1 MIWEVSML
9 KLVAMFTAALASAP
23 VAVCAEDLTGQEIR
37 IGVAGPLTT
46 PSATF
51 GVEMRQSVDLAID
64 ERDRAGGLLGG
75 KVVAEVIDDQA
86 DAEKGKA
93 AAKALCDDPRVL
105 AVVGHVNSGVMLASE
120 KVYADCGLPIVTP
133 MASNPAITE
142 QGLANVF
149 RLTNRDDHKGPALA
163 RWLTT
168 KMGKKAAVVV
178 DDGTHYGRGIADQF
192 SNGFAAAG
200 GAVVTRWT
208 AKAGQ
213 TDFAAEVA
221 GLPKDFDVLFF
232 GGIKEGAYILKDM
245 RKAGLNQIFACGDG
259 CWSVGGFIKPAEGAA
274 TAGEGVR
281 ILSAAPALGKVPGS
295 TEFAERYKARFGPIN
310 NYAASSYDSARVV
323 MSAIEAAATKKG
335 GAPDRADVLA
345 ALKGLTF
352 QGIAYAAREAF
363 DAKGDNIAAV
373 IFVNDVDGARFR
385 EIDQIGG
392 ER

>member
-1 MIWEVSML
+1 ML

-51 GVEMRQSVDLAID
+51 GVEMRQAVDLAID

-93 AAKALCDDPRVL
+93 AARALCDDPRVL

-178 DDGTHYGRGIADQF
+178 DDGTPYGKGIADQF
-192 SNGFAAAG
+192 SSGFAAAG

-245 RKAGLNQIFACGDG
+245 RKAGLNQVFACGDG

-281 ILSAAPALGKVPGS
+281 ILSAAPALGKVAGS
-295 TEFAERYKARFGPIN
+295 SEFAERYKARFGPIN

-323 MSAIEAAATKKG
+323 MSALDAAATKKG
-335 GAPDRADVLA
+335 GMPDRPDVLA
-345 ALKGLTF
+345 ALKGAKF
-352 QGIAYAAREAF
+352 QGVAYAAPEAF

-373 IFVNDVDGARFR
+373 IFVNDVDGDRFR

>member
-1 MIWEVSML
+1 ML
-9 KLVAMFTAALASAP
+9 KLSAIFAAALASAS
-23 VAVCAEDLTGQEIR
+23 AAAGGDLTGQEIR

-51 GVEMRQSVDLAID
+51 GVEMRQAVDLAIE
-64 ERDRAGGLLGG
+64 ERDAAGGVFGG
-75 KVVAEVIDDQA
+75 KIVAEVIDDQA
-86 DAEKGKA
+86 DVEKGRA

-120 KVYADCGLPIVTP
+120 KVYADCGLPVLTP

-168 KMGKKAAVVV
+168 GMGKQKAVVV
-178 DDGTHYGRGIADQF
+178 DDGTPYGKGIADQF
-192 SNGFAAAG
+192 SSGLAAAG

-208 AKAGQ
+208 AKPEQ
-213 TDFAAEVA
+213 TDFTAEVA

-245 RKAGLNQIFACGDG
+245 RKAGLNQVFACGDG
-259 CWSVGGFIKPAEGAA
+259 CWSVSGFIKPAEGAV
-274 TAGEGVR
+274 TAGDGVR
-281 ILSAAPALGKVPGS
+281 VLSAAPALGKVPGS
-295 TEFAERYKARFGPIN
+295 AEFAERYKARFGPIN

-323 MSAIEAAATKKG
+323 MSAIEAAAKRKG
-335 GAPDRADVLA
+335 GLPNRADVLA
-345 ALKGLTF
+345 ALKGTRF
-352 QGIAYAAREAF
+352 HGVAYVAPEAF

-373 IFVNDVDGARFR
+373 IFVNDVDGDRFR

-392 ER
+392 GR

>member
-1 MIWEVSML
+1 MIRFSV
-9 KLVAMFTAALASAP
+9 VFAAALAFAP
-23 VAVCAEDLTGQEIR
+23 AAVCAEDLTGQEIR

-46 PSATF
+46 PSSTF
-51 GVEMRQSVDLAID
+51 GVEMRQAVELAID
-64 ERDRAGGLLGG
+64 ERNAAGGLLGG

-120 KVYADCGLPIVTP
+120 KVYAECGLPIVTP

-149 RLTNRDDHKGPALA
+149 RLTNRDDRKGPGLA
-163 RWLTT
+163 KWLAT
-168 KMGKKAAVVV
+168 KMSKKAAVVV
-178 DDGTHYGRGIADQF
+178 DDGTPYGKGLADQF
-192 SNGFAAAG
+192 ASGFAATG
-200 GAVVTRWT
+200 GAVMTRWT
-208 AKAGQ
+208 TKPGE
-213 TDFAAEVA
+213 TDFSAEVA
-221 GLPKDFDVLFF
+221 ALPKDFDVLFF

-245 RKAGLNQIFACGDG
+245 RKAGLNQVFACGDG
-259 CWSVGGFIKPAEGAA
+259 CWSVGSFIKPAEGAA

-281 ILSAAPALGKVPGS
+281 VLSAAPALGKVPGS
-295 TEFAERYKARFGPIN
+295 ADFAERYKARFGPIN

-323 MSAIEAAATKKG
+323 MSAIEAAAKKKG
-335 GAPDRADVLA
+335 GMPDRADVLA
-345 ALKGLTF
+345 ALKDIKF
-352 QGIAYAAREAF
+352 QGVAYVAPEAF

-373 IFVNDVDGARFR
+373 IFVNDVDEGRFR

-392 ER
+392 R

>member
-1 MIWEVSML
+1 ML
-9 KLVAMFTAALASAP
+9 KFTAIFAVALVSVPVAASA
-23 VAVCAEDLTGQEIR
+23 ADLAGQEVR

-51 GVEMRQSVDLAID
+51 GVEMRQAVDLAID
-64 ERDRAGGLLGG
+64 ERNAAGGLLGG

-120 KVYADCGLPIVTP
+120 KIYADCGLPVLTP

-168 KMGKKAAVVV
+168 KMGKKAAVIV
-178 DDGTHYGRGIADQF
+178 DDGTPYGKGIADQF
-192 SNGFAAAG
+192 SSGFAAAG

-213 TDFAAEVA
+213 TDFATEVA

-245 RKAGLNQIFACGDG
+245 RKAGLNQVFACGDG

-274 TAGEGVR
+274 TGGEGVR
-281 ILSAAPALGKVPGS
+281 VLSAAPAIGKVPGS
-295 TEFAERYKARFGPIN
+295 AEFAERYRARFGPIN

-323 MSAIEAAATKKG
+323 MSAIEAAASKKG
-335 GAPDRADVLA
+335 GVPDRADVLA
-345 ALKGLTF
+345 ALKDVRFHGV
-352 QGIAYAAREAF
+352 AYAAPEAF

-373 IFVNDVDGARFR
+373 IFVNDVDGERFR

-392 ER
+392 R

>member
-1 MIWEVSML
+1 ML
-9 KLVAMFTAALASAP
+9 KFSAIFAAALASAAA
-23 VAVCAEDLTGQEIR
+23 AVSAADLTGQEIH

-51 GVEMRQSVDLAID
+51 GLEMRQAVDLAID
-64 ERDRAGGLLGG
+64 ERDATGGVLGG
-75 KVVAEVIDDQA
+75 KIVAAVIDDQA

-93 AAKALCDDPRVL
+93 AATALCDDPRVL

-120 KVYADCGLPIVTP
+120 KIYADCGLPVLTP

-163 RWLTT
+163 HWLTT
-168 KMGKKAAVVV
+168 KMGKKTAVVV
-178 DDGTHYGRGIADQF
+178 DDGTPYGKGIADQF
-192 SNGFAAAG
+192 SIGFAAAG

-208 AKAGQ
+208 AKPGQ
-213 TDFAAEVA
+213 TDFTAEVA

-245 RKAGLNQIFACGDG
+245 RKAGLNQVFACGDG

-281 ILSAAPALGKVPGS
+281 VLSAAPAVGRVPGS
-295 TEFAERYKARFGPIN
+295 AEFAERYKARFGPIN

-323 MSAIEAAATKKG
+323 VSAIETAAKTKG
-335 GAPDRADVLA
+335 GLPNRADVLA
-345 ALKGLTF
+345 ALKRLTF
-352 QGIAYAAREAF
+352 QGVAYPAPEAF

-373 IFVNDVDGARFR
+373 IFVNDVDGDLFR

-392 ER
+392 R

>member
-1 MIWEVSML
+1 MIRFSV
-9 KLVAMFTAALASAP
+9 VFAAALAFAP
-23 VAVCAEDLTGQEIR
+23 AAVCAEDLTGQEIR

-46 PSATF
+46 PSSTF
-51 GVEMRQSVDLAID
+51 GVEMRQAVELAID
-64 ERDRAGGLLGG
+64 ERNAAGGLLRG

-120 KVYADCGLPIVTP
+120 KVYAECGLPIVTP
-133 MASNPAITE
+133 MASNPAVTE

-149 RLTNRDDHKGPALA
+149 RLTNRDDRKGPGLA
-163 RWLTT
+163 KWLAT

-178 DDGTHYGRGIADQF
+178 DDGTPYGKGLADQF
-192 SNGFAAAG
+192 ASGFAATG
-200 GAVVTRWT
+200 GAVMTRWT
-208 AKAGQ
+208 TKPGE
-213 TDFAAEVA
+213 TDFSAEVA
-221 GLPKDFDVLFF
+221 ALPKDFDVLFF

-245 RKAGLNQIFACGDG
+245 RKAGLNQVFACGDG
-259 CWSVGGFIKPAEGAA
+259 CWSVGSFIKPAEGAA

-281 ILSAAPALGKVPGS
+281 VLSAAPALGKVPGS
-295 TEFAERYKARFGPIN
+295 ADFAERYKARFGPIN

-323 MSAIEAAATKKG
+323 MSAIEAAAKKKG
-335 GAPDRADVLA
+335 GMPDRADVLA
-345 ALKGLTF
+345 ALKDIKF
-352 QGIAYAAREAF
+352 QGVAYAAPEAF

-373 IFVNDVDGARFR
+373 IFVNDVDEGRFR

-392 ER
+392 R

>member
-1 MIWEVSML
+1 ML
-9 KLVAMFTAALASAP
+9 KLVAMLTAALASAP
-23 VAVCAEDLTGQEIR
+23 VVVCAGDLAGQEIR

-51 GVEMRQSVDLAID
+51 GVEMRQAVDLAID
-64 ERDRAGGLLGG
+64 ERNGAGGLLGG
-75 KVVAEVIDDQA
+75 KVAAEVIDDQA
-86 DAEKGKA
+86 NAEKGKGA
-93 AAKALCDDPRVL
+93 AEALCDDSRVL
-105 AVVGHVNSGVMLASE
+105 AVIGHVNSGVMLASE

-178 DDGTHYGRGIADQF
+178 DDGTPYGKGIADQF
-192 SNGFAAAG
+192 SGGFAAAG
-200 GAVVTRWT
+200 GAVVTRWI
-208 AKAGQ
+208 ARAGQ

-245 RKAGLNQIFACGDG
+245 RKAGLNQVFACGDG

-274 TAGEGVR
+274 AAGEGVR
-281 ILSAAPALGKVPGS
+281 VLSAAPALGKVPGS
-295 TEFAERYKARFGPIN
+295 SEFADRYKARFGPIN

-323 MSAIEAAATKKG
+323 MTAIEAAAAKKG
-335 GAPDRADVLA
+335 GMPDRVDVLA
-345 ALKGLTF
+345 ALKDIKF
-352 QGIAYAAREAF
+352 QGVAYAAPEAF

-373 IFVNDVDGARFR
+373 IFVNDVDGDRFR

>member
-1 MIWEVSML
+1 ML
-9 KLVAMFTAALASAP
+9 KLVAMVTAALASAP
-23 VAVCAEDLTGQEIR
+23 VAVCAGDLAGQEIR

-51 GVEMRQSVDLAID
+51 GVEMRQAVDLAID
-64 ERDRAGGLLGG
+64 ERNGAGGLLGG
-75 KVVAEVIDDQA
+75 KVAAEVIDDQA
-86 DAEKGKA
+86 DAEKGKG

-168 KMGKKAAVVV
+168 KMGKKAAVVI
-178 DDGTHYGRGIADQF
+178 DDGTPYGKGIADQF
-192 SNGFAAAG
+192 SSGFAAAG

-213 TDFAAEVA
+213 TDFAAEVS

-245 RKAGLNQIFACGDG
+245 RKAGLNQVFACGDRG
-259 CWSVGGFIKPAEGAA
+259 WSVGGFIKPAEGAA

-295 TEFAERYKARFGPIN
+295 SEFAERYKARFGPIN

-323 MSAIEAAATKKG
+323 MSAIEAAAMKKG
-335 GAPDRADVLA
+335 GTPDRADVLA
-345 ALKGLTF
+345 ALRGAKF
-352 QGIAYAAREAF
+352 QGVAYAAPEAF

-373 IFVNDVDGARFR
+373 IFVNAVDGDRFR

>member
-1 MIWEVSML
+1 MRKFFAI
-9 KLVAMFTAALASAP
+9 FAALFASAP
-23 VAVCAEDLTGQEIR
+23 VTVSGADLTGQEIR
-37 IGVAGPLTT
+37 VGVAGPLTT

-51 GVEMRQSVDLAID
+51 GLEMRQAVDLAID
-64 ERDRAGGLLGG
+64 ERDAAGGVLGG
-75 KVVAEVIDDQA
+75 KIVAAVIDDAA

-93 AAKALCDDPRVL
+93 AAKMLCDDPRVL

-120 KVYADCGLPIVTP
+120 KIYADCGLPIVTP

-163 RWLTT
+163 NWLTT

-178 DDGTHYGRGIADQF
+178 DDGTPYGKGIADQF
-192 SNGFAAAG
+192 SSGFAAAG
-200 GAVVTRWT
+200 GAVVKRWT

-213 TDFAAEVA
+213 TDFTAEVA
-221 GLPKDFDVLFF
+221 ELPKDFDLLFF
-232 GGIKEGAYILKDM
+232 GGIKEGAYVLKDM
-245 RKAGLNQIFACGDG
+245 RKVGLNQVFACGDG

-281 ILSAAPALGKVPGS
+281 VLSAAPALGKVPGS
-295 TEFAERYKARFGPIN
+295 AEFAERYKARFGPIN

-323 MSAIEAAATKKG
+323 MNAIEAAATKKG
-335 GAPDRADVLA
+335 SMPDRADVLG
-345 ALKGLTF
+345 ALKDIKF
-352 QGIAYAAREAF
+352 QGVAYAAPETF

-373 IFVNDVDGARFR
+373 IFVNEVDGGRFR

-392 ER
+392 R

>member
-1 MIWEVSML
+1 LLRFLAVL
-9 KLVAMFTAALASAP
+9 AAALASAS
-23 VAVCAEDLTGQEIR
+23 VAAAAPLTGQEIR

-51 GVEMRQSVDLAID
+51 GLEMRQAVDLAID
-64 ERDRAGGLLGG
+64 ERDAGGGILGG
-75 KVVAEVIDDQA
+75 KTVAAVIDDQA

-93 AAKALCDDPRVL
+93 VAKALCDDPRVL

-142 QGLANVF
+142 RGLANVF

-168 KMGKKAAVVV
+168 KMGKKAAAVV
-178 DDGTHYGRGIADQF
+178 DDGTPYGKGIADQF
-192 SNGFAAAG
+192 SSGFVTAG

-245 RKAGLNQIFACGDG
+245 RKAGLNQVFACGDG
-259 CWSVGGFIKPAEGAA
+259 CWSVGGFIEPAEGAA
-274 TAGEGVR
+274 ATGEGVR

-295 TEFAERYKARFGPIN
+295 AEFAERYKARFGPIN

-335 GAPDRADVLA
+335 GMPDRADVLA
-345 ALKGLTF
+345 ALRDIKF
-352 QGIAYAAREAF
+352 QGVAYAATEAF
-363 DAKGDNIAAV
+363 DAKGDNTAAV
-373 IFVNDVDGARFR
+373 IFVNEVDGDRFR

-392 ER
+392 GR

>member
-1 MIWEVSML
+1 MRKFSAIF
-9 KLVAMFTAALASAP
+9 AAALASAP
-23 VAVCAEDLTGQEIR
+23 VAVSAADLAGQEIR

-51 GVEMRQSVDLAID
+51 GLEMRQAVDLAID
-64 ERDRAGGLLGG
+64 ERDAAGGVLGG
-75 KVVAEVIDDQA
+75 KIVAAVIDDQA

-93 AAKALCDDPRVL
+93 AAKALCDDPSVL

-168 KMGKKAAVVV
+168 KMGKKSAVVV
-178 DDGTHYGRGIADQF
+178 DDGTPYGKGIADQF
-192 SNGFAAAG
+192 SSGFAAVG
-200 GAVVTRWT
+200 GVVVKRWT

-213 TDFAAEVA
+213 TDFTAEVA
-221 GLPKDFDVLFF
+221 ELPKDFDVLFF
-232 GGIKEGAYILKDM
+232 GGIKEGAYVLKDM
-245 RKAGLNQIFACGDG
+245 RKAGLNQVFACGDG

-281 ILSAAPALGKVPGS
+281 VLSAAPALGKVPGS
-295 TEFAERYKARFGPIN
+295 AEFAERYKARFGPIN
-310 NYAASSYDSARVV
+310 NYAASSYDSARIV
-323 MSAIEAAATKKG
+323 MNAIEAAAAKKG
-335 GAPDRADVLA
+335 GLPDRADVLA
-345 ALKGLTF
+345 ALKDIKF
-352 QGIAYAAREAF
+352 QGVAYAAPEAF
-363 DAKGDNIAAV
+363 DTKGDNTAAV
-373 IFVNDVDGARFR
+373 IFVNEVDGDRFR

-392 ER
+392 R

>member
-1 MIWEVSML
+1 MRKFSAIF
-9 KLVAMFTAALASAP
+9 VAVFASAP
-23 VAVCAEDLTGQEIR
+23 VTVSGADLTGQEIR
-37 IGVAGPLTT
+37 VGVAGPLTT

-51 GVEMRQSVDLAID
+51 GLEMRQAVDLAID
-64 ERDRAGGLLGG
+64 ERDAAGGVLGG
-75 KVVAEVIDDQA
+75 KIVAAVIDDAA

-93 AAKALCDDPRVL
+93 AAKMLCDDPRVL

-168 KMGKKAAVVV
+168 KMGKKAAIVA
-178 DDGTHYGRGIADQF
+178 DDGTPYGKGIADQF
-192 SNGFAAAG
+192 SRGFAAAG
-200 GAVVTRWT
+200 GAVVKRWT

-213 TDFAAEVA
+213 TDFAAEVL
-221 GLPKDFDVLFF
+221 GFPKDFDVLFF
-232 GGIKEGAYILKDM
+232 GGIKEGAYVLKDM
-245 RKAGLNQIFACGDG
+245 RKVGLNQVFACGDG

-281 ILSAAPALGKVPGS
+281 VLSAAPALGKVPGS
-295 TEFAERYKARFGPIN
+295 AEFAERYKARFGPIN

-323 MSAIEAAATKKG
+323 MNAIEAAATKKG
-335 GAPDRADVLA
+335 GMPDRADVLA
-345 ALKGLTF
+345 ALKEIKF
-352 QGIAYAAREAF
+352 QGVAYAAPETF

-373 IFVNDVDGARFR
+373 IFVNEVDGDRFR

-392 ER
+392 R

>member
-1 MIWEVSML
+1 MIRFSTVF
-9 KLVAMFTAALASAP
+9 AAALAFAP
-23 VAVCAEDLTGQEIR
+23 AAVWAGDLTGQEIH

-51 GVEMRQSVDLAID
+51 GVEMRQAVDLAID
-64 ERDRAGGLLGG
+64 ERNAAGGLLGG
-75 KVVAEVIDDQA
+75 KIVAAVIDDQA

-93 AAKALCDDPRVL
+93 VAKAFCDDPRVL
-105 AVVGHVNSGVMLASE
+105 AVVGPVNSGVMLASE
-120 KVYADCGLPIVTP
+120 KVYAECGLPIVTP

-149 RLTNRDDHKGPALA
+149 RLTNRDDHKGPGLA
-163 RWLTT
+163 RWLAT

-178 DDGTHYGRGIADQF
+178 DDGTPYGKGLADQF
-192 SNGFAAAG
+192 ANSFPATG
-200 GAVVTRWT
+200 GAVLTRWT
-208 AKAGQ
+208 TRPGQ
-213 TDFAAEVA
+213 TDFSAEVA
-221 GLPKDFDVLFF
+221 ALPKDFDILFF

-245 RKAGLNQIFACGDG
+245 RKTGLNQVFACGDG
-259 CWSVGGFIKPAEGAA
+259 CWSVGGFIKPAEAAA

-295 TEFAERYKARFGPIN
+295 SEFAERYKSRFGPIN

-323 MSAIEAAATKKG
+323 MSAIEAAATEKDG
-335 GAPDRADVLA
+335 MPDRADVLA
-345 ALKGLTF
+345 ALKDIKF
-352 QGIAYAAREAF
+352 QGVAYAAPEAF

-373 IFVNDVDGARFR
+373 IYVNDVDGERFR

-392 ER
+392 R

>member
-1 MIWEVSML
+1 MPR
-9 KLVAMFTAALASAP
+9 FTSIFAALLASAP
-23 VAVCAEDLTGQEIR
+23 VAVCAADLAGQETR

-51 GVEMRQSVDLAID
+51 GLEMRQAVDLAID
-64 ERDRAGGLLGG
+64 ERDAAGGVLGG
-75 KVVAEVIDDQA
+75 KIVAAVIDDAA

-93 AAKALCDDPRVL
+93 VAKMLCDDPRVL

-120 KVYADCGLPIVTP
+120 KIYADCGLPIVTP

-163 RWLTT
+163 RWLRT
-168 KMGKKAAVVV
+168 KMGKKVAVVV
-178 DDGTHYGRGIADQF
+178 DDGTPYGKGIADQF
-192 SNGFAAAG
+192 STGFAAAG
-200 GAVVTRWT
+200 GAVVKRWT

-213 TDFAAEVA
+213 TDFTAEVA
-221 GLPKDFDVLFF
+221 ELPKDFDVLFF
-232 GGIKEGAYILKDM
+232 GGIKEGAYVLKDM
-245 RKAGLNQIFACGDG
+245 RKAGLNQVFACGDG
-259 CWSVGGFIKPAEGAA
+259 CWSVGGFIKPAEGAS

-281 ILSAAPALGKVPGS
+281 VLSAAPAVGKVKGS
-295 TEFAERYKARFGPIN
+295 AEFAERYVARFGPIN

-323 MSAIEAAATKKG
+323 MNAIEAAATKKG
-335 GAPDRADVLA
+335 GMPDRADVVA
-345 ALKGLTF
+345 ALKDIKF
-352 QGIAYAAREAF
+352 QGVAYAAPETF

-373 IFVNDVDGARFR
+373 IFVNEVDGDRFR

-392 ER
+392 R

>member
-1 MIWEVSML
+1 MIRLSV
-9 KLVAMFTAALASAP
+9 VVAALALAP
-23 VAVCAEDLTGQEIR
+23 LTAAAGDLTGQEIR

-51 GVEMRQSVDLAID
+51 GVEMRQAVDLAID
-64 ERDRAGGLLGG
+64 ERNAAGGLLGG
-75 KVVAEVIDDQA
+75 KVVAAVIDDQA

-178 DDGTHYGRGIADQF
+178 DDGTPYGKGIADQF
-192 SNGFAAAG
+192 SSGFDTAG
-200 GAVVTRWT
+200 GAIVKRWT

-213 TDFAAEVA
+213 TDFTAELA
-221 GLPKDFDVLFF
+221 ELPKDFDVMFF
-232 GGIKEGAYILKDM
+232 GGIKEGAYLLKDM
-245 RKAGLNQIFACGDG
+245 RKAGLNQVFACGDG

-274 TAGEGVR
+274 TSGEGVR
-281 ILSAAPALGKVPGS
+281 VLSAAPAVGKVPGS
-295 TEFAERYKARFGPIN
+295 AEFADHYKARFGPIN

-323 MSAIEAAATKKG
+323 MSAIEGAAKKKG
-335 GAPDRADVLA
+335 GMPDRAEVLA
-345 ALKGLTF
+345 ALKDIKF
-352 QGIAYAAREAF
+352 QGVAYAAPEAF

-373 IFVNDVDGARFR
+373 IFVNDVDGERFR

-392 ER
+392 R

>member
-1 MIWEVSML
+1 ML
-9 KLVAMFTAALASAP
+9 RFSTIFAAALASAP
-23 VAVCAEDLTGQEIR
+23 VAVSAGDLMGQEIR

-51 GVEMRQSVDLAID
+51 GVEMRQAVDLAID
-64 ERDRAGGLLGG
+64 ERNAVGGLLGG

-86 DAEKGKA
+86 EAEKGKA

-120 KVYADCGLPIVTP
+120 KVYADCGLPVLTP

-163 RWLTT
+163 RWLTSR
-168 KMGKKAAVVV
+168 MGKKAAVVV
-178 DDGTHYGRGIADQF
+178 DDGTPYGKGIADQF
-192 SNGFAAAG
+192 SSGLAAAG
-200 GAVVTRWT
+200 GAVVKRWT

-213 TDFAAEVA
+213 TDFTAEVA
-221 GLPKDFDVLFF
+221 ELPKDFDVLFF
-232 GGIKEGAYILKDM
+232 GGIKEGAYMLKDM
-245 RKAGLNQIFACGDG
+245 RKAGLNQVFACGDG

-274 TAGEGVR
+274 RAGEGVR
-281 ILSAAPALGKVPGS
+281 VLSAAPAVGKVPGS
-295 TEFAERYKARFGPIN
+295 AEFAERYKARFGPIN

-323 MSAIEAAATKKG
+323 MGAIEAAAKAKG
-335 GAPDRADVLA
+335 GLPDRADVLA
-345 ALKGLTF
+345 ALKGTRF
-352 QGIAYAAREAF
+352 QGVAYAAPEAF

-373 IFVNDVDGARFR
+373 IFVNDVDGDRFR

-392 ER
+392 GR

>member
-1 MIWEVSML
+1 MRKFSMIF
-9 KLVAMFTAALASAP
+9 AAALAFAP
-23 VAVCAEDLTGQEIR
+23 VAVSAADLTGQEIR

-51 GVEMRQSVDLAID
+51 GLEMRQAVDLAID
-64 ERDRAGGLLGG
+64 ERDSAGGLLGG
-75 KVVAEVIDDQA
+75 KIVAAVIDDQA

-93 AAKALCDDPRVL
+93 AAKSLCDDPHVL
-105 AVVGHVNSGVMLASE
+105 AVVGPVNSGVMLASE

-163 RWLTT
+163 RWLAT

-178 DDGTHYGRGIADQF
+178 DDGTPYGKGIADQF
-192 SNGFAAAG
+192 SSGFAGVG
-200 GAVVTRWT
+200 GAVVKRWT

-213 TDFAAEVA
+213 TDFTAEVA
-221 GLPKDFDVLFF
+221 EWPKDFDVLFF
-232 GGIKEGAYILKDM
+232 GGIKEGAYVLREM
-245 RKAGLNQIFACGDG
+245 RKAGLNQVFACGDG
-259 CWSVGGFIKPAEGAA
+259 CWSLGGFIKPAEGAA

-281 ILSAAPALGKVPGS
+281 VLSAAPALGKVPGS
-295 TEFAERYKARFGPIN
+295 AEFAERYKARFGPIN

-323 MSAIEAAATKKG
+323 MNAIEAAAMKRG
-335 GAPDRADVLA
+335 GMPDRADVLA
-345 ALKGLTF
+345 ALKDIKF
-352 QGIAYAAREAF
+352 QGVAYAAPETF
-363 DAKGDNIAAV
+363 DAKGDNTAAV
-373 IFVNDVDGARFR
+373 IFVNDVDGDRFR

-392 ER
+392 R

>member
-1 MIWEVSML
+1 ML
-9 KLVAMFTAALASAP
+9 KLIAMFTAGLASAP

-51 GVEMRQSVDLAID
+51 GVEMRQAVDLAID

-105 AVVGHVNSGVMLASE
+105 AVVGHGNSGVMLASE

-142 QGLANVF
+142 QGLVNVF

-178 DDGTHYGRGIADQF
+178 DDGTPYGKGIADQF
-192 SNGFAAAG
+192 SSGFAAAG

-245 RKAGLNQIFACGDG
+245 RKAGLNQVFACGDG
-259 CWSVGGFIKPAEGAA
+259 CWSVGGFIKPAEAAA

-281 ILSAAPALGKVPGS
+281 ILSAAPALGKVAGS
-295 TEFAERYKARFGPIN
+295 AEFAERYKARFGPIN

-345 ALKGLTF
+345 ALKGAKF
-352 QGIAYAAREAF
+352 QGVAYAAREAF
-363 DAKGDNIAAV
+363 DAEGNNIAAV
-373 IFVNDVDGARFR
+373 IFVNDVDGDRFR